1 MQHFAAIL
9 SGSVAR
15 APWGWALMVTAM
27 IALWRG
33 WPAISDATTRALVAR
48 KAEKRLD
55 AESALSRIIALEGK
69 VESYQA
75 QMLALERQ
83 SNTALMAYRLI
94 AGELARLDPD
104 NPILRQAQ
112 QLLGMASTKV
122 KTGNAG
128 LDDFLTS
135 LDLIPGVGEEE

>member
-1 MQHFAAIL
+1 VQHLATIL
-9 SGSVAR
+9 AGSVQR
-15 APWGWALMVTAM
+15 APWGWALLVTAV

-55 AESALSRIIALEGK
+55 ALSRIIALESK
-69 VESYQA
+69 VENYQA

-112 QLLGMASTKV
+112 QLLGMASAKV

-128 LDDFLTS
+128 LDDFLSS
-135 LDLIPGVGEEE
+135 LDVVPGIGEE